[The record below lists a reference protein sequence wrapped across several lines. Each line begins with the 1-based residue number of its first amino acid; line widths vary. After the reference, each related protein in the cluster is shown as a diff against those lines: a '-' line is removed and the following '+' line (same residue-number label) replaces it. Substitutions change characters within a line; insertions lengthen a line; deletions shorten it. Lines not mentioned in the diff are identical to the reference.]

1 MEQVSPLP
9 EYPARPEAP
18 AATEAASEALPFPVA
33 PGVAVRARSKP
44 LWREWAETLLATLL
58 IFLFVESFIV
68 QGFKVYGSCMEP
80 NLYTGERLLGN
91 KLVYRLDG
99 VHRGDIV
106 VFRPPH
112 RPDTPFI
119 KRVIGLPGDH
129 VQLKD
134 GIVYVNGTALD
145 EPYIFSENGVRQTTD
160 PTPGGP
166 SDWLVPGGE
175 LLVMGDH
182 REDSADS
189 RTFGPIDIS
198 HVIGRAWLRYWPVD
212 TFGALSKP
220 SYPGVSPAP

>member
-18 AATEAASEALPFPVA
+18 AATEAASEALPFPVTSGA
-33 PGVAVRARSKP
+33 AVRARSKP

-119 KRVIGLPGDH
+119 KRVIGLPGEVLEIRDNQ
-129 VQLKD
+129 VF
-134 GIVYVNGTALD
+134 INGRPLR
-145 EPYIFSENGVRQTTD
+145 EPYLHLAWHDNRPAERVAA
-160 PTPGGP
+160 
-166 SDWLVPGGE
+166 GE
-175 LLVMGDH
+175 LFVMGDN
-182 REDSADS
+182 RDNSSDS
-189 RTFGPIDIS
+189 RSWGELPLEN
-198 HVIGRAWLRYWPVD
+198 VQAKAWLRYWP
-212 TFGALSKP
+212 LNRLELLR
-220 SYPGVSPAP
+220 

>member
-119 KRVIGLPGDH
+119 KRVIGLPGEVLEIRDNQ
-129 VQLKD
+129 VF
-134 GIVYVNGTALD
+134 INGRPLR
-145 EPYIFSENGVRQTTD
+145 EPYLHLAWHDNRPAERVAA
-160 PTPGGP
+160 
-166 SDWLVPGGE
+166 GE
-175 LLVMGDH
+175 LFVMGDN
-182 REDSADS
+182 RDNSSDS
-189 RTFGPIDIS
+189 RSWGELPLEN
-198 HVIGRAWLRYWPVD
+198 VQAKAWLRYWP
-212 TFGALSKP
+212 LSRLELLR
-220 SYPGVSPAP
+220 